1 MMFICS
7 DMENIK
13 TLSRVIGGLFYYH
26 PSQYETVG
34 LSAVLSLDHTGFT
47 QFDTTIAAISAT
59 DPHTL
64 SVWHDELFT
73 GIGEM
78 KAPPWGSVYLDKEAV
93 VFGDSTLHF
102 RQFLQQYGIKFETSH
117 NEPEDQFGLMLMV
130 IASLIEDNNLDA
142 VTELLSKHLLPW
154 APHYL
159 ALLQQA
165 APAGAYRE
173 LAELGQAFI
182 AALAKTFNAE
192 IVPGKIYFNA

>member
-1 MMFICS
+1 MFICG

-13 TLSRVIGGLFYYH
+13 VLSRVIGGLFYYH
-26 PSQYETVG
+26 PKQYDTVG
-34 LSAVLSLDHTGFT
+34 INAVLRLENSGFAQLDTV
-47 QFDTTIAAISAT
+47 TTAISAT
-59 DPHTL
+59 DLHTL

-102 RQFLQQYGIKFETSH
+102 RQFLQQYGIEFQACH

-130 IASLIEDNNLDA
+130 IASLIEDKKFDA
-142 VTELLSKHLLPW
+142 VTELLSVHLLPW

-159 ALLQQA
+159 DLFQQA
-165 APAGAYRE
+165 APVGAYRE
-173 LAELGQAFI
+173 LADLGQTFI
-182 AALAKTFNAE
+182 TALTQQFNAVA
-192 IVPGKIYFNA
+192 VPCKIYFNA

>member
-1 MMFICS
+1 MFICS
-7 DMENIK
+7 DMENVK
-13 TLSRVIGGLFYYH
+13 VLSRIIGGLFYYH

-34 LSAVLSLDHTGFT
+34 INAVLRLDNTGFS
-47 QFDTTIAAISAT
+47 QFDKTTAAISAT

-93 VFGDSTLHF
+93 VFGDSTLHY
-102 RQFLQQYGIKFETSH
+102 RQFLLQCGIEFEAKH

-130 IASLIEDNNLDA
+130 IASLIEDKKFDA
-142 VTELLSKHLLPW
+142 VAELLSVHLLPW

-159 ALLQQA
+159 ALFQQA
-165 APAGAYRE
+165 APVGAYRE
-173 LAELGQAFI
+173 LADLGQSFITAVAQQFNAI
-182 AALAKTFNAE
+182 AA
-192 IVPGKIYFNA
+192 PHKIYFNA